1 MNTNLLIIIGW
12 LTSVILIII
21 ILIKMRKSSRLEAE
35 PALEALKE
43 KIIGLESK
51 LNIFADLL
59 QSKTADIVQ
68 KRFTEFTDNISV
80 KNRELIEKFGNF
92 QVEIN
97 KSLSESSKKQTD
109 EFTQFKD
116 TFKKAVTEDFEHLTK
131 TVEAKLDAINTKV
144 QENLNEGFKKTNE
157 TFTNVI
163 ERLAKIDEAQKN
175 IESLSTNVVSLQEIL
190 SDKKSR
196 GIFGEVQLNQ
206 ILYAVFGEKSDQ
218 IFKIQ
223 YTLSNSKTVDAMLF
237 LPEPIGNIPIDAKFT
252 LDNYKRSIDKSLSEA
267 EHNAA
272 TKLFKS
278 DVKKQ
283 IDDIADKYILAGETS
298 NQAIMFIPAEAV
310 FAELYAYHEDLVK
323 YAHTRR
329 VWLTS
334 PTTFMAVLNTVQLV
348 LRDIE
353 RRKYAD
359 IIQQEIMK
367 LSEEFRRYR
376 DRWNKLSTHID
387 TIHKDVKDIHTTS
400 HKISTSF
407 DKIAKVDL
415 GKKTELPPEQE
426 VKLIDVAGDEESA
439 GD

>member
-12 LTSVILIII
+12 LISVILLII

-97 KSLSESSKKQTD
+97 KSLNESSKKQTD

-223 YTLSNSKTVDAMLF
+223 YTLSNSKTVDA
-237 LPEPIGNIPIDAKFT
+237 
-252 LDNYKRSIDKSLSEA
+252 
-267 EHNAA
+267 
-272 TKLFKS
+272 
-278 DVKKQ
+278 
-283 IDDIADKYILAGETS
+283 
-298 NQAIMFIPAEAV
+298 
-310 FAELYAYHEDLVK
+310 
-323 YAHTRR
+323 
-329 VWLTS
+329 
-334 PTTFMAVLNTVQLV
+334 
-348 LRDIE
+348 
-353 RRKYAD
+353 
-359 IIQQEIMK
+359 
-367 LSEEFRRYR
+367 
-376 DRWNKLSTHID
+376 
-387 TIHKDVKDIHTTS
+387 
-400 HKISTSF
+400 
-407 DKIAKVDL
+407 
-415 GKKTELPPEQE
+415 
-426 VKLIDVAGDEESA
+426 
-439 GD
+439 